1 MLTVGVDG
9 SALGNPGPA
18 GWAWYIDDSNWQ
30 AGGWENSTNNRGELS
45 AIIKLLEATA
55 DTDHDLSILA
65 DSQYAIN
72 SITKW
77 LPGWKKKGWKK
88 ADGKPVNNQDLM
100 IQLDELMSA
109 AKAAGRKITYQ
120 WVKGHDGHPLN
131 EAADSRANA
140 AAKAFQAGKPVKTGP
155 GLTLDNNVEGLAER
169 IDDSEPSLQPDRP
182 ADTTS
187 TGSTAMVTVHTPLD
201 RSLADEIVTRAQQR
215 GVTPHQELA
224 ALIQAGMKTT
234 YGIGE

>member
-18 GWAWYIDDSNWQ
+18 GWAWYIDDSNWA

-45 AIIKLLEATA
+45 GIIKILEATA
-55 DTDHDLSILA
+55 HTDYDLSILA

-77 LPGWKKKGWKK
+77 MAGWKRKGWKK
-88 ADGKPVNNQDLM
+88 SDGKPVNNQDLM
-100 IQLDELMSA
+100 IQLDELMTA
-109 AKAAGRKITYQ
+109 AKTAGRNISFQ
-120 WVKGHDGHPLN
+120 WVKGHSGHPLN

-140 AAKAFQAGKPVKTGP
+140 AAKAFQSGTTVPTGP
-155 GLTLDNNVEGLAER
+155 GLNLHDQTAQEP
-169 IDDSEPSLQPDRP
+169 EPSPEPDISP
-182 ADTTS
+182 GTKAT
-187 TGSTAMVTVHTPLD
+187 VTVHTPLD
-201 RSLADEIVTRAQQR
+201 KPLADEIVERAQQR

-224 ALIQAGMKTT
+224 RLIQAGMDTL
-234 YGIGE
+234 YDISQ

>member
-45 AIIKLLEATA
+45 AIVKVLEATQ

-77 LPGWKKKGWKK
+77 MPGWKRKGWKK
-88 ADGKPVNNQDLM
+88 SDGKPVNNQDLM
-100 IQLDELMSA
+100 IQLDELMTA
-109 AKAAGRKITYQ
+109 AKTAGRTITFE
-120 WVKGHDGHPLN
+120 WVRGHSGHPLN
-131 EAADSRANA
+131 EAADTRANA
-140 AAKAFQAGKPVKTGP
+140 AAKAFQSGKTVPTGP
-155 GLTLDNNVEGLAER
+155 GLNLGKT
-169 IDDSEPSLQPDRP
+169 
-182 ADTTS
+182 ADTATQPAAAFETVS
-187 TGSTAMVTVHTPLD
+187 GSQETVTVHTPLE
-201 RSLADEIVTRAQQR
+201 RKLADEIVQRARQR
-215 GVTPHQELA
+215 EVTPHQELA
-224 ALIQAGMKTT
+224 RLIQAGMDALYDTDQ
-234 YGIGE
+234 